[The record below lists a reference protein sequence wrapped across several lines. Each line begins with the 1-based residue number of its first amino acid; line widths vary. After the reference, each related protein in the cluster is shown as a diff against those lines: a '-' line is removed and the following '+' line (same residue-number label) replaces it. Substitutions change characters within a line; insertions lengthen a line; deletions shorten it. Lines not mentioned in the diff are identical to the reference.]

1 MGKKPIKHSPEQAL
15 VDTYRFLKLQLLTLY
30 SRWQDYKKLFGH
42 SQERVDILNQC
53 AAGFFYSIQFAML
66 QQIEL
71 CMVRLLD
78 PAKQRKGNKNMTFDR
93 LVQLTEA
100 VYQQSQVVHL
110 RQMLEHAMDCSSRLR
125 RRRNK
130 VVSHLDVEAIQNE
143 DQVILEWPR
152 IEEVDACLEA
162 LVDLANAF
170 EQMSGLPIWCYEL
183 ADTRAGSEAVITHLT
198 NSLRFKQLVKDGVLS
213 RELAYPS
220 RFCSKN
226 SQANR

>member
-1 MGKKPIKHSPEQAL
+1 MGKKTIKTSSEQAML
-15 VDTYRFLKLQLLTLY
+15 ETHRFLKIQLVTLH
-30 SRWQDYKKLFGH
+30 SRWQDYRNLFGH
-42 SQERVDILNQC
+42 SQERVDLLNQC
-53 AAGFFYSIQFAML
+53 AGGFFHSIQFAML

-78 PAKQRKGNKNMTFDR
+78 PAKQRSGNKNMPFQR
-93 LVQLTEA
+93 LVHLAEE
-100 VYQQSQVVHL
+100 VYQEGKVIHL
-110 RQMLEHAMDCSSRLR
+110 RQMLERAMECSSRLR

-130 VVSHLDVEAIQNE
+130 AVAHLDVETIQNE

-152 IEEVDACLEA
+152 IEEVDASLKA

-170 EQMSGLPIWCYEL
+170 EQVSDLPIMCYEL
-183 ADTRAGSEAVITHLT
+183 TDTWAGSEAVVTHLT
-198 NSLRFKQLVKDGVLS
+198 NSLRFKQLVKDGALS

-226 SQANR
+226 SQATR